1 MTTVNGCNL
10 PDDLYY
16 YTEKSVWCKPLD
28 NGNIRVGMTTVAAK
42 LAGGN
47 LSAVTV
53 SSRKIGK
60 EITQKKSLATIESS
74 KFVGPIPA
82 PVSGTLVAAN
92 PKLADDPN
100 LTIKD
105 PYGEGWI
112 ADIAPS
118 DWDGEKDTLASGPDG
133 LAAYKAALEA
143 EGISCE

>member
-16 YTEKSVWCKPLD
+16 FTDKHIWCKPLD

-60 EITQKKSLATIESS
+60 DIEQKKSLATVESS
-74 KFVGPIPA
+74 KFVGPVPA

-92 PKLADDPN
+92 EKLADNPN
-100 LTIKD
+100 LAVND
-105 PYGEGWI
+105 PYGDGWI
-112 ADIAPS
+112 AEMKPS
-118 DWDGEKDTLASGPDG
+118 HWDTEKGSLAFGPDG
-133 LAAYKAALEA
+133 LAAYKAAIEA
-143 EGISCE
+143 EGILCE